1 MKEVWTFSFIKKIYS
16 NVLIQLPL
24 KKGEEKKIQLL
35 DSTRSIGIDLWRK
48 YGKKKKKKSRI
59 PKFGKLFLI
68 NFIVTHTYTNI
79 DSTYLWVSHN
89 YKGSY
94 IQLLNEMSWLL
105 KLRSYVNLW
114 KNQLNVIKNCNNFF
128 SIKNIKDKIM
138 NNNC

>member
-1 MKEVWTFSFIKKIYS
+1 MWDRGIVYIRENNQILEEVWIKKKIYS

-79 DSTYLWVSHN
+79 DSTYL
-89 YKGSY
+89 
-94 IQLLNEMSWLL
+94 
-105 KLRSYVNLW
+105 
-114 KNQLNVIKNCNNFF
+114 
-128 SIKNIKDKIM
+128 
-138 NNNC
+138 

>member
-1 MKEVWTFSFIKKIYS
+1 MAKKKIHSIDSYY
-16 NVLIQLPL
+16 
-24 KKGEEKKIQLL
+24 KIF
-35 DSTRSIGIDLWRK
+35 
-48 YGKKKKKKSRI
+48 KKKKKSRI
-59 PKFGKLFLI
+59 PKLWKI
-68 NFIVTHTYTNI
+68 ISYKSYSHSHIHYI

-105 KLRSYVNLW
+105 KLRFYVNLW
-114 KNQLNVIKNCNNFF
+114 KSQLNVIKNCNNFF